1 MELWAELLPGGNTLQ
16 LLQRPGR
23 CHGTHGVLVK
33 CGHKGRRGGE
43 GGRLAGG
50 ERVPRYIVSRAPQRR
65 PQVSL
70 GFPSCPC
77 SVPHSSDWG
86 AGPGCPARAPGSP
99 PPPRQAGA
107 CIFQSPGAPWGD
119 APRTPGPAQCAEWKT
134 AGRHV
139 HAAGRRLH
147 VDTTFYVL
155 LGFRRSEGVRR
166 LNSQQADQKT
176 LRLRVLRVH
185 RGMARMVVTFRTK
198 FLLAKW

>member
-1 MELWAELLPGGNTLQ
+1 MLQ
-16 LLQRPGR
+16 LLFPCPGWCR
-23 CHGTHGVLVK
+23 GTHRVLVK

-50 ERVPRYIVSRAPQRR
+50 ERVPRYIVLRAPKRR

-70 GFPSCPC
+70 CFPSCPC
-77 SVPHSSDWG
+77 AVPHSSDWG

-99 PPPRQAGA
+99 PPRQAGA
-107 CIFQSPGAPWGD
+107 CIFQSPGALWGD
-119 APRTPGPAQCAEWKT
+119 APRTPHPAQCAEWKT

-147 VDTTFYVL
+147 VDTAFSVL
-155 LGFRRSEGVRR
+155 LGLQKIRGSLRR

-176 LRLRVLRVH
+176 LRLRVLRVR
-185 RGMARMVVTFRTK
+185 RGMAWMVVTFRTK